1 MKTLSDLAQ
10 ELDVVRSFN
19 SDAFGVEYFSKS
31 NPQNHHFVIVRSQQE
46 LTNLKQFHRD
56 YDFQFNV
63 LAV

>member
-1 MKTLSDLAQ
+1 MTTLFDLAQ

-31 NPQNHHFVIVRSQQE
+31 DPKSRHYVIVRSQQE
-46 LTNLKQFHRD
+46 LTNLKQFHRE

-63 LAV
+63 LAI